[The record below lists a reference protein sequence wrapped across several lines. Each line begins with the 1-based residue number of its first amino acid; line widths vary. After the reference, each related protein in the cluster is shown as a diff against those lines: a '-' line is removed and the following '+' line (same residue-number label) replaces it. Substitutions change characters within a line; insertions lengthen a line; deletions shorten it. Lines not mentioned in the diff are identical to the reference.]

1 MDGGEPKV
9 HVNRH
14 GSVDIRG
21 LSGSI
26 VPEQPQRSSGGGM
39 QTSLDQ
45 LRAIFSQAS
54 SAQAAAADSAP
65 SPPPAPA
72 ARPSPPPARQVAS
85 SSTTSSSYAFSS
97 QQRRSAA
104 SHSEE
109 LQRQLAMQQE
119 KNDALID
126 QLHVLEAHRVG
137 LLREKAES
145 QTKLRQAL
153 FVCETKTTEVVEL
166 TRSVET
172 LRSTVVQ
179 SEEDGKRVGDSASR
193 MEWELKGLRSANA
206 EAQRRA
212 EESARTRVELNSAL
226 ERTTVENAQLHSE
239 IDASRGT
246 AESRAATLAEQLRD
260 ATEELQRLRAE
271 REPLLESE
279 RAKTAELAHSK
290 SLLHD
295 ATRVVGAERR
305 RVAELQEQTRADE
318 EATRDA
324 KVRTASLRTEVTQ
337 LRATDAILREEAKA
351 ARAQADEL
359 ERSARASQRRTDELR
374 RAVRSLELIKE
385 RNEAELASLRA
396 ALEKANEA
404 RAADRR
410 AFESDLAGFQAEAER
425 ATATFR
431 AVEADNTAQR
441 AAQTEEYAR
450 QQVSSVSFVLFL
462 FWFAHSCWSI
472 LFLLISD
479 VFFFFFFLYCP

>member
-1 MDGGEPKV
+1 MDEAQPKV

-21 LSGSI
+21 LGGPI
-26 VPEQPQRSSGGGM
+26 VPDQPQRSSGGGM

-54 SAQAAAADSAP
+54 SAQAADSAP
-65 SPPPAPA
+65 SPPAAPA
-72 ARPSPPPARQVAS
+72 ARPSPPAARHAAS
-85 SSTTSSSYAFSS
+85 SSMSSHAFSS

-126 QLHVLEAHRVG
+126 QLHDLEAHRVA

-166 TRSVET
+166 TRSVDI
-172 LRSTVVQ
+172 LRSAAVQ
-179 SEEDGKRVGDSASR
+179 SEEHGKRAGDSASR

-212 EESARTRVELNSAL
+212 EESARTRVELNATL
-226 ERTTVENAQLHSE
+226 ERTTVENAQMRSE
-239 IDASRGT
+239 IDASRT
-246 AESRAATLAEQLRD
+246 ATESRAATLAEQLRD

-279 RAKTAELAHSK
+279 RAKTAELAHTK

-337 LRATDAILREEAKA
+337 LRAADAILREEAKA
-351 ARAQADEL
+351 ARAQ
-359 ERSARASQRRTDELR
+359 
-374 RAVRSLELIKE
+374 VRS
-385 RNEAELASLRA
+385 SL
-396 ALEKANEA
+396 L
-404 RAADRR
+404 
-410 AFESDLAGFQAEAER
+410 L
-425 ATATFR
+425 
-431 AVEADNTAQR
+431 
-441 AAQTEEYAR
+441 
-450 QQVSSVSFVLFL
+450 FVLFHFFCSL
-462 FWFAHSCWSI
+462 IIDFFCLLRRTSSRRARARRSAAPTSCAARCARS
-472 LFLLISD
+472 S
-479 VFFFFFFLYCP
+479 